1 LLVKATDIKN
11 ASSTKSFRIKRKSP
25 EVDIVKT
32 DVIKKEE
39 KLDIGFG
46 KYYALLIGVSDYNDA
61 SNVPDLE
68 GLPTKDAKDLK
79 DVLVSQ
85 YSFEEENVVLINNSP
100 TENQILREFVKLK
113 KKVTNKDNVLIF
125 YAGHGIYDEATETG
139 SWLPSDA
146 DPEYGLN
153 MISNSTIKDYIKG
166 INSKHTL
173 LISDACFSGS
183 IFKTRSYKTAPKS
196 ITRKFEL
203 PSRKAITSGTLK
215 TVPNKSVFLKYLID
229 RLKQNDELY
238 LTARKIF
245 DRIEEPVM
253 NNSKNVPQYG
263 TIQEVGD
270 EGGDFIFIR
279 KN

>member
-1 LLVKATDIKN
+1 M
-11 ASSTKSFRIKRKSP
+11 
-25 EVDIVKT
+25 VDQYHF
-32 DVIKKEE
+32 KEE
-39 KLDIGFG
+39 H
-46 KYYALLIGVSDYNDA
+46 
-61 SNVPDLE
+61 
-68 GLPTKDAKDLK
+68 
-79 DVLVSQ
+79 
-85 YSFEEENVVLINNSP
+85 VVLLNNSP
-100 TENQILREFVKLK
+100 TENEILREFVKLR

-153 MISNSTIKDYIKG
+153 MISNSTIKDYTKG

-183 IFKTRSYKTAPKS
+183 IFKTRSYNTAPKS
-196 ITRKFEL
+196 ITKKFEL

-215 TVPNKSVFLKYLID
+215 TVPNKSVFLKYLIN
-229 RLKQNDELY
+229 RLKNNEELY

-253 NNSKNVPQYG
+253 NNSSNVPQYG

-270 EGGDFIFIR
+270 EGGDFIFIK
-279 KN
+279 KNN

>member
-1 LLVKATDIKN
+1 ML
-11 ASSTKSFRIKRKSP
+11 
-25 EVDIVKT
+25 
-32 DVIKKEE
+32 
-39 KLDIGFG
+39 
-46 KYYALLIGVSDYNDA
+46 ND
-61 SNVPDLE
+61 
-68 GLPTKDAKDLK
+68 
-79 DVLVSQ
+79 
-85 YSFEEENVVLINNSP
+85 SP
-100 TENQILREFVKLK
+100 TENEILREFVKLK
-113 KKVTNKDNVLIF
+113 QKVTNKDNVLIF
-125 YAGHGIYDEATETG
+125 YAGHGIYDESTETG

-183 IFKTRSYKTAPKS
+183 IFKTRTYKTAPKS

-229 RLKQNDELY
+229 RLTNNKDMY

-245 DRIEEPVM
+245 DKIEEPVM
-253 NNSKNVPQYG
+253 NNSHECSAIRNDSRKLVMK
-263 TIQEVGD
+263 
-270 EGGDFIFIR
+270 EGILSLSKIKFVVF
-279 KN
+279 